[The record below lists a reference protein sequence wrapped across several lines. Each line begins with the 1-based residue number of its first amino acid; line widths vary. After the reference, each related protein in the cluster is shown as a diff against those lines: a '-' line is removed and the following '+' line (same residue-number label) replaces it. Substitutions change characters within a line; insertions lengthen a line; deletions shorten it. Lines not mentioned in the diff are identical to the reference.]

1 MGVVYRARD
10 EHLHRDVALKFLP
23 PGVLGSEESRRR
35 FFREALALS
44 HLNHPAIATL
54 YEFRTESGRD
64 FLVMEYIPGESLDR
78 RLVRGPLPRALVID
92 LGVQLAEGLA
102 YAHGRGVIHRDLKPG
117 NLHLTS
123 DGRLK
128 ILDFGLARWL
138 APEAEEAGALR
149 TDSQVVAGTPLYI
162 APEVLTGSPATE
174 RSDLYAAGLVLYQA
188 ATGSIVPPTPANRLF
203 PQARYARI
211 SAELQSIIRR
221 CLEADPERRYASAA
235 DLAKTLKRLQS
246 SSGVALRTLRHATLA
261 IPRWL
266 IVLVI
271 ALVGGVGYALFRGRQ
286 DEASATGL
294 RSLAVLPLTNLSGD
308 PDQEYY
314 ADGMTEELIAQLSHV
329 SALRVISYTSVM
341 RYKGPRPR
349 MTEIARDLNV
359 DGVVEGSLLRS
370 GHRMRITARLVD
382 GRDDRQLWSASYEG
396 DTTDVIALQSRVSRA
411 VVREIEVRLTPE
423 ERKRLARG
431 RGNDP
436 IAYQFYLRG
445 RYHWSRRPSG
455 VPRAIEYFERAIRQ
469 DSLYATAYAGLAD
482 AWAAAGLYAQVPP
495 LDARARARAA
505 ALKAVALDENLSE
518 AHASLAH
525 VMHNFDW
532 NWEGSEREYRR
543 AIELNPNNALAHFWY
558 AHHLAQRGL
567 FEQAQAEL
575 GEAEQLDPL
584 SQTVGLAG
592 GTFEYYARHFD
603 SALDRL
609 RRATELDSSSALAY
623 RAMAG
628 VLDQQ
633 GHQAE
638 AVQSLIRSFELQ
650 GQRETAAALARTY
663 QAAGFRPTLQM
674 LIGGLTRR
682 RESGTYQP
690 AEHIAELYSRLG
702 QVDAA
707 LRWLEIGYREH
718 DTELNRLEVDPLFDP
733 LRKDP
738 RFVDLLHRVGLD
750 RERTP
755 A

>member
-1 MGVVYRARD
+1 
-10 EHLHRDVALKFLP
+10 
-23 PGVLGSEESRRR
+23 
-35 FFREALALS
+35 
-44 HLNHPAIATL
+44 
-54 YEFRTESGRD
+54 
-64 FLVMEYIPGESLDR
+64 
-78 RLVRGPLPRALVID
+78 
-92 LGVQLAEGLA
+92 
-102 YAHGRGVIHRDLKPG
+102 
-117 NLHLTS
+117 
-123 DGRLK
+123 
-128 ILDFGLARWL
+128 
-138 APEAEEAGALR
+138 
-149 TDSQVVAGTPLYI
+149 
-162 APEVLTGSPATE
+162 
-174 RSDLYAAGLVLYQA
+174 
-188 ATGSIVPPTPANRLF
+188 
-203 PQARYARI
+203 
-211 SAELQSIIRR
+211 
-221 CLEADPERRYASAA
+221 
-235 DLAKTLKRLQS
+235 
-246 SSGVALRTLRHATLA
+246 
-261 IPRWL
+261 
-266 IVLVI
+266 
-271 ALVGGVGYALFRGRQ
+271 
-286 DEASATGL
+286 
-294 RSLAVLPLTNLSGD
+294 
-308 PDQEYY
+308 
-314 ADGMTEELIAQLSHV
+314 
-329 SALRVISYTSVM
+329 
-341 RYKGPRPR
+341 
-349 MTEIARDLNV
+349 
-359 DGVVEGSLLRS
+359 
-370 GHRMRITARLVD
+370 
-382 GRDDRQLWSASYEG
+382 
-396 DTTDVIALQSRVSRA
+396 
-411 VVREIEVRLTPE
+411 
-423 ERKRLARG
+423 
-431 RGNDP
+431 
-436 IAYQFYLRG
+436 
-445 RYHWSRRPSG
+445 
-455 VPRAIEYFERAIRQ
+455 
-469 DSLYATAYAGLAD
+469 
-482 AWAAAGLYAQVPP
+482 
-495 LDARARARAA
+495 
-505 ALKAVALDENLSE
+505 
-518 AHASLAH
+518 
-525 VMHNFDW
+525 MHNFDW